1 MRKAK
6 ILVVEGDPELS
17 RRLSFWLAK
26 VGPVATWLS
35 PSGPDG
41 FRLAQELLPDLIV
54 ADADLAGMDG
64 FMLVRRLRTIAT
76 FLDTPIVLLTQ
87 TTAQKYQA
95 FEAGA
100 DDVLT
105 KPVDALELQ
114 YRLQA
119 HLRPRFRK
127 LATQSEPV
135 LAGPAQAALMLDPK
149 TQTAQLGET
158 RAELTP
164 SEYAILCYLA
174 AHPDAPATTQDLLV
188 EALGMAPGLGNPQL
202 IHTHIRNL
210 RRKLEKTPSK
220 PELLLFARRGYW
232 LKLPG
237 TGPAPEPD

>member
-17 RRLSFWLAK
+17 RRLSYWLAK

-35 PSGPDG
+35 PGGTDG

-76 FLDTPIVLLTQ
+76 FLDTPIILLTQ

-100 DDVLT
+100 NDVLS
-105 KPVDALELQ
+105 KPIDALELQ

-119 HLRPRFRK
+119 HLRPRFRQ
-127 LATQSEPV
+127 LAAQSEPV
-135 LAGPAQAALMLDPK
+135 EAGHADLKLKLDPK
-149 TQTAQLGET
+149 TQSAQLGET
-158 RAELTP
+158 RADLTP
-164 SEYAILCYLA
+164 SEFAILCYLA
-174 AHPDAPATTQDLLV
+174 AHPDAPASTQTLLV
-188 EALGMAPGLGNPQL
+188 DALGMAPGLGNPQL

-210 RRKLEKTPSK
+210 RRKLEKDPSR
-220 PELLLFARRGYW
+220 PELLLFARRGYC
-232 LKLPG
+232 LMLPG
-237 TGPAPEPD
+237 TARAPGEN

>member
-1 MRKAK
+1 LRKAK

-17 RRLSFWLAK
+17 RLLSFWLAK
-26 VGPVATWLS
+26 VGPVVTSLS
-35 PSGPDG
+35 PSGTDG

-54 ADADLAGMDG
+54 ADAELSGMDG
-64 FMLVRRLRTIAT
+64 FLLVRRLRAIAT
-76 FLDTPIVLLTQ
+76 FLDTPIVMLTR

-105 KPVDALELQ
+105 KPIDALEFQ

-119 HLRPRFRK
+119 HLRPRFRR
-127 LATQSEPV
+127 LAAQSEPV
-135 LAGPAQAALMLDPK
+135 EAGPAHIKLKLDPR
-149 TQTAQLGET
+149 TQSVELGET
-158 RAELTP
+158 KAELTP

-174 AHPDAPATTQDLLV
+174 AHPEAPATTQTLLV
-188 EALGMAPGLGNPQL
+188 DALGMAPGLGNPQL
-202 IHTHIRNL
+202 VHTHIRNL

-237 TGPAPEPD
+237 S